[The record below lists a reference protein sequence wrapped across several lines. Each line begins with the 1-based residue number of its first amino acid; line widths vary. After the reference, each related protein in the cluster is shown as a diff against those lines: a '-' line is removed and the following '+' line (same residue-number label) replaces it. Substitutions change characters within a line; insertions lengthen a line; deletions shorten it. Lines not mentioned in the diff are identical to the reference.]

1 MNKDL
6 ENLRMLSIGY
16 YIYAAILALFSCFPI
31 IHVTLGISM
40 LMGSFENDHNP
51 PPAFVGWMFVGIG
64 GLFILGGWAT
74 AICTFLAGKYI
85 KQQKNYI
92 FILVMAGISCM
103 FAPLGTI
110 LGVFTFIVLLKDPVK
125 QLFNRQ
131 QTPANYNP
139 QGWQQ

>member
-16 YIYAAILALFSCFPI
+16 YVYAAILALFSCLPL

-40 LMGSFENDHNP
+40 ILGGFENDHNP
-51 PPAFVGWMFVGIG
+51 PPAFVGWMFVGMG

-125 QLFNRQ
+125 QLFNPQ
-131 QTPANYNP
+131 QTPTSYNP